1 MKDNKN
7 KKNTGAGFYLALC
20 CCVAAMGIV
29 GFVNSQKENDD
40 PGLPV
45 PDTNKVEMPVITL
58 APKPVTETVEA
69 QAPKL
74 VEEKKEE
81 KKEQNAEDMEVI
93 ETGENIEFYEGDV
106 LEAISPAD
114 IPEFLMPVK
123 GEICK
128 GFSGD
133 TLYYDGV
140 MGDFRTHDG
149 IDILAPADTNVVAS
163 ADGVIEEVYVD
174 TKGKA
179 VIVNHN
185 NGYRT
190 KYVNLDDIENL
201 QVGMELKAGDFIA
214 HVGTYSY
221 GENTTEPHLHFE
233 ILLDGKCI
241 NPEEYIK

>member
-7 KKNTGAGFYLALC
+7 KKNGGAGFYLALC

-40 PGLPV
+40 YGLPISNV
-45 PDTNKVEMPVITL
+45 EKAEMPVITL
-58 APKPVTETVEA
+58 APEPAEEIVEA
-69 QAPKL
+69 EAPKL
-74 VEEKKEE
+74 VEEKSEEEGKSEE
-81 KKEQNAEDMEVI
+81 KEPEII
-93 ETGENIEFYEGDV
+93 ETGESVEFYEGDV
-106 LEAISPAD
+106 LEAISPAEV
-114 IPEFLMPVK
+114 PKFSMPAQ

-133 TLYYDGV
+133 ALYYDSV

-149 IDILAPADTNVVAS
+149 IDILAPADADVVAA
-163 ADGVIEEVYVD
+163 ADGVIENVYVD
-174 TKGKA
+174 TIGKA
-179 VIVNHN
+179 VVINHN

-190 KYVNLDDIENL
+190 KYANLDDIENL
-201 QVGMELKAGDFIA
+201 KVGMELKAGDFIA
-214 HVGTYSY
+214 HVGTYAY

-233 ILLDGKCI
+233 ILLDEKCV